1 MDQRETFKTPE
12 ELKAILDNLRQEDAT
27 VWLLVDSEGLSR
39 VSGKITALSSDA
51 PAANATLQIND
62 EKPLL
67 LSEIVAVNGIFHADY
82 SEC

>member
-1 MDQRETFKTPE
+1 MDQRQTFKTHE
-12 ELKAILDNLRQEDAT
+12 ELRAILNNLQQEDAT

-39 VSGKITALSSDA
+39 VSGKITAMSNDV
-51 PAANATLQIND
+51 PVMNATLQING
-62 EKPLL
+62 EAVLR